1 MSFIK
6 ILSILL
12 VIAGAAFIFA
22 SLAPA
27 RRTSS
32 VVSAQMR
39 QKWLALIYLMYFFFA
54 GYLFFDAV
62 LLMDLTFPV
71 ELVTGGVFFGGAI
84 FVYIVINLSRTT
96 IGKIRETEQD
106 LRLLNETLEQR
117 VVERTAEL
125 RKERDK
131 AQKYLDIAGVILVVI
146 DAAQRVVRINA
157 KGCEIL
163 GHREE
168 EIVGKNWFDHF
179 IPENIQNEVKST
191 FARLMA
197 GEALPVEYFE
207 NSVVT
212 KYGEERLI
220 AWHNSVLRDGADTI
234 IGTLSSGEDI
244 TERKQAEDSLK
255 ASEERYTKLFHHS
268 NDGIVLHDL
277 DGNILDVNY
286 KATDMLGY
294 TKPEMLKINIAALHP
309 EEAIPTSRNAFEVLA
324 QKGFVKFEVNFKNKN
339 GAVFPAEV
347 SSSLFDVAGKTVIQ
361 GIVRDIT
368 DRKKAEEQIQTLAYY
383 DGLTNLPNRTFYN
396 ELVARALVYAK
407 RGKKTMAT
415 LFIDLDEFKRINDT
429 LGHSAGDR
437 LLQEIA
443 ARLLQCVRKSD
454 TVARSEDGVIMNT
467 VSRLGGDEFIVLLHD
482 IAQPQDASLVA
493 RRMLTELS
501 RPIVLN
507 DQEVTI
513 TASIGISLYPGD
525 AEDTEN
531 LLRYADIAMYHAKDQ
546 GKNNYQFYS
555 QSLHKTSLERFTLE
569 NELRKALERE
579 EFLLH
584 YQPKLEARTRTIIGM
599 EALIRWQHPEK
610 GLIPPAEFIP
620 LAEETG
626 LIAPIGEWLL
636 RAACAQIKA
645 IHGEGFQSLTIGVN
659 LSNRQFA
666 QQDLVEMVGR
676 VLNESAVDP
685 KALEVEI
692 TESTIMQNPAI
703 AIITLEHWKDM
714 GIQIAIDDFG
724 KGYSSLDYL
733 KRLPLNSLKIDR
745 AFIMN
750 ITTNPDDAAITT
762 AIVSLAHSLKLKV
775 VAEGVETEEQ
785 LAFLQELGCD
795 EVQGYLFSRP
805 VPAEELV
812 EVLRSAEKG

>member
-1 MSFIK
+1 MSFVK

-32 VVSAQMR
+32 VVSTEMR

-71 ELVTGGVFFGGAI
+71 ELVTGGVFLGGAI

-96 IGKIRETEQD
+96 IGKIQETEQD
-106 LRLLNETLEQR
+106 LRLLNETLEHR
-117 VVERTAEL
+117 VVERTEEL

-131 AQKYLDIAGVILVVI
+131 AQKYLNIAGVILVVI

-163 GHREE
+163 GHRED

-179 IPENIQNEVKST
+179 IPGNIKDQVKGT
-191 FARLMA
+191 FKKLMD
-197 GEALPVEYFE
+197 GDALPVEYFE

-212 KYGEERLI
+212 KQGGERLI
-220 AWHNSVLRDGADTI
+220 AWHNSVLRDEADAI

-244 TERKQAEDSLK
+244 TEQKLAEDALK

-268 NDGIVLHDL
+268 NDGIILHDL
-277 DGNILDVNY
+277 DGVIIEVNQKAVDLLD
-286 KATDMLGY
+286 Y
-294 TKPEMLKINIAALHP
+294 TKPEMLEINIAALHP
-309 EEAIPTSRNAFEVLA
+309 EEAFPISRNAFEIMA
-324 QKGFVKFEVNFKNKN
+324 QKGFVKFEINFKKKS
-339 GAVFPAEV
+339 GEVFPAEV
-347 SSSLFDVAGKTVIQ
+347 SSSLFDVAGKSVIQ

-368 DRKKAEEQIQTLAYY
+368 ARKKAEEQIQTLAYY
-383 DGLTNLPNRTFYN
+383 DGLTSLPNRTFYN
-396 ELVARALVYAK
+396 ELVARALVYAG
-407 RGKKTMAT
+407 RNKKTMAT

-531 LLRYADIAMYHAKDQ
+531 LLKYADIAMYHAKDQ

-555 QSLHKTSLERFTLE
+555 QSLHTTSLERLALE
-569 NELRKALERE
+569 GELRKALERE

-626 LIAPIGEWLL
+626 LIAPIGEWVLWK
-636 RAACAQIKA
+636 ACAQIKA
-645 IHGEGFQSLTIGVN
+645 IHGEGFHSLTMGVN

-703 AIITLEHWKDM
+703 AIITLEHWKAM

-745 AFIMN
+745 DFIMN
-750 ITTNPDDAAITT
+750 FTTNPDDAAITT

-775 VAEGVETEEQ
+775 IAEGVETEEQ

-805 VPAEELV
+805 IPAEELV
-812 EVLRSAEKG
+812 ELLKSEEKG